1 MRIRVAIRGRIAVR
15 VVLVAG
21 GVLVGWLLFAAPA
34 QAAPEEE
41 GPGADSGG
49 LLGLV
54 PVPPVLE
61 EPDPAAPAAEV
72 EESAEPV
79 ADLVEQ
85 VTEPVEQVTEPV
97 EQVTEPVEQ
106 VTEPVEQVTEPV
118 EQVTE
123 SVAQVAEPVTQI
135 AGPVTQIVEP
145 VTQIAGP
152 VTEVAEPVTQLVEQ
166 TTTAVVDPVTEILA
180 DAPEVPSLADPVV
193 ATVDPLPD
201 AVEPVAAAVSRL
213 VEAAPD
219 PVGPI
224 VEGAITD
231 AGLPA
236 VLPQVSPAEPVTAA
250 EPLLTL
256 SAATVDRTSIAGPP
270 QPPVTAAAG
279 PPPAWW
285 PGSAPQ
291 QAHSPGALAPPTRA
305 GPAPDPSQDRPLPGP
320 VPGSGTYQLAGSPT
334 DNGPPLAWTGP
345 AMVEPSA
352 DPVRLPISGDVV
364 GSGLALSISP
374 PPG

>member
-1 MRIRVAIRGRIAVR
+1 MRIRDAIRGRIASAAVR

-54 PVPPVLE
+54 PVPPVLA
-61 EPDPAAPAAEV
+61 EPDPAVPATEV
-72 EESAEPV
+72 EESVEPV
-79 ADLVEQ
+79 ADLVEE

-97 EQVTEPVEQ
+97 ERVTEPVERVTEPVEQ
-106 VTEPVEQVTEPV
+106 VTESVERVTEPVEQVTESVERVTEPV

-123 SVAQVAEPVTQI
+123 SVAQVTEPVTR
-135 AGPVTQIVEP
+135 VVEP
-145 VTQIAGP
+145 VTR
-152 VTEVAEPVTQLVEQ
+152 VVEPVTGLVEQ
-166 TTTAVVDPVTEILA
+166 TTTTVVDPVTEIL
-180 DAPEVPSLADPVV
+180 VDPVV
-193 ATVDPLPD
+193 PPVDPLLG
-201 AVEPVAAAVSRL
+201 AVEPVAAAVTPL

-224 VEGAITD
+224 AEGVITD

-236 VLPQVSPAEPVTAA
+236 VLPQVSPAEPVTVAG
-250 EPLLTL
+250 PLPTL
-256 SAATVDRTSIAGPP
+256 SAATVDRTSMAGPP

-279 PPPAWW
+279 PPPVWW
-285 PGSAPQ
+285 PGSAPE
-291 QAHSPGALAPPTRA
+291 QAHSPPTRA

-320 VPGSGTYQLAGSPT
+320 VPGSGTYQLAGGPT
-334 DNGPPLAWTGP
+334 DFGQPLAWTGP

-352 DPVRLPISGDVV
+352 DPFRLPISGDVV
-364 GSGLALSISP
+364 GSGLALPISP